1 MKSNQIIMQDAR
13 GRLKDNWPMAIITYL
28 VTGFLP
34 GAVGPLGLIVAG
46 PLEFGVSTFSLNLSR
61 KKHAEFTQV
70 LYGFSRRLVDSVLAY
85 LLRMLFVMLWSL
97 LFVIPGIVALIA
109 YSQTFFILNEDKKI
123 SGLDAI
129 SKSKLMMVGHKVEF
143 LCLCLRFTG
152 WFILSLMTCGIGFLW
167 LVPYARVSFAGFYNE
182 LKKAQ

>member
-1 MKSNQIIMQDAR
+1 MQDAR

-46 PLEFGVSTFSLNLSR
+46 PLEFGVSTFSLDLSR

-70 LYGFSRRLVDSVLAY
+70 LYGFSRRLVDSVLAD

-97 LFVIPGIVALIA
+97 LFVIPGNCRLNRLF
-109 YSQTFFILNEDKKI
+109 SNILY
-123 SGLDAI
+123 
-129 SKSKLMMVGHKVEF
+129 
-143 LCLCLRFTG
+143 
-152 WFILSLMTCGIGFLW
+152 
-167 LVPYARVSFAGFYNE
+167 P
-182 LKKAQ
+182 